1 MACVQLWCGAAAV
14 LLSVTKDKSYK
25 WNLEMDPVPSTL
37 VQQMCKEME
46 TNKGKVKCEVL
57 WLLLCVI

>member
-1 MACVQLWCGAAAV
+1 M

-37 VQQMCKEME
+37 VQRMCKEME